1 MPRREFGIN
10 AVAADSSPALTEVV
24 CTSGGTV
31 RDIQSQLSHNHRT
44 SCNRLLCD
52 QEDRPV
58 PSIDL
63 DWASG

>member
-31 RDIQSQLSHNHRT
+31 RDIQSQLSQHIDSLDDN
-44 SCNRLLCD
+44 
-52 QEDRPV
+52 QRPSSPGPHMRV
-58 PSIDL
+58 VE
-63 DWASG
+63 